1 MGERKRYI
9 ESIRAEVER
18 TRSEPGRVSKLRD
31 LIQEDLI
38 EVADNLAEFS
48 VDDRVAIF
56 ESLDPA
62 DRALMLEEVDEA
74 DQELL
79 IERLAD
85 AELPKVLEEMDPDDV
100 ADIVD
105 ERSEID
111 RERLLTGLDSE
122 LAEQIRELASYPPDT
137 AGGLMTPE
145 FLAVDES
152 ATVQDVKDLIR
163 SRDDFESIGNIFV
176 TTDRRLLGVFSVREL
191 ILASNDT
198 IVATFLTRDVIH
210 VDVHDDREEV
220 YRVMETYH
228 LFSLPVVDDN
238 HDLVGIVTVDDVL
251 TVAEEEASEDVFRMA
266 GSGDLHPT
274 RDTIFGR
281 VTKRLPYLTLSVF
294 GGFGSAFILKVMGK
308 SDVIDDV
315 TYFLPMIPMIGGNVA
330 MQSSA
335 VMVRGFATGEV
346 ELARTPRVIRDEVT
360 VGLIVGFAC
369 AIVGAFIALVLTDND
384 PQSMAVTVLCAIVSL
399 SLVSATLG
407 TGIPAV
413 FHRLGVDP
421 AIAAGP
427 FVTGLIDMVGCAL
440 YIAFIAAFRP

>member
-9 ESIRAEVER
+9 DSIRAELER
-18 TRSEPGRVSKLRD
+18 SKSEPERVEKLRD
-31 LIQEDLI
+31 LVRDDLI
-38 EVADNLAEFS
+38 EVADNLAEFD
-48 VDDRVAIF
+48 VDERVVIF
-56 ESLDPA
+56 EALDPSE
-62 DRALMLEEVDEA
+62 RALMLEEVDES

-79 IERLAD
+79 LERLED
-85 AELPKVLEEMDPDDV
+85 TELASVLEEMDPDDV
-100 ADIVD
+100 ADLVD
-105 ERSEID
+105 ERSEPD
-111 RERLLTGLDSE
+111 RERLLTALDTA

-145 FLAVDES
+145 FVAVEETAS
-152 ATVQDVKDLIR
+152 VQDVKDLIR
-163 SRDDFESIGNIFV
+163 SRDDFESVGNIFV
-176 TTDRRLLGVFSVREL
+176 VTERRLLGVFSVREL
-191 ILASNDT
+191 ILASNET
-198 IVATFLTRDVIH
+198 VVSSFMTRDVIH
-210 VDVHDDREEV
+210 VDVQDDREEV

-238 HDLVGIVTVDDVL
+238 HDLVGMVTVDDVL

-274 RDTIFGR
+274 RDSILGR
-281 VTKRLPYLTLSVF
+281 VRKRLPYLTLSVF
-294 GGFGSAFILKVMGK
+294 GGFGSAFILKAMGR
-308 SDVIDDV
+308 SEIIDDV

-346 ELARTPRVIRDEVT
+346 ELSRTPRVIRDEVA

-369 AIVGAFIALVLTDND
+369 ALVGAFTALVLAEVD
-384 PQSMAVTVLCAIVSL
+384 PRSMAVAVLCAILSL
-399 SLVSATLG
+399 SVVSSTLG

-413 FHRLGVDP
+413 FHRLGIDP

-440 YIAFIAAFRP
+440 YVTFIAVFRP